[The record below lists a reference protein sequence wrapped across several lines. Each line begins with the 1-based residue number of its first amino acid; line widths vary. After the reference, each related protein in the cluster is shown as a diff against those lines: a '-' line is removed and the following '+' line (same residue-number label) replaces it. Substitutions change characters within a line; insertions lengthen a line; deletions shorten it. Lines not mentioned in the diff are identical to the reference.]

1 MVPKKDEP
9 AQSALSRRQRNA
21 QHRALDMEFATEI
34 GQNLLVEVRRL
45 QALLSERD
53 RALSKVQ
60 EERDG
65 WEQERDALV
74 NAVRS
79 AESNVGEYI
88 TVIVHLLLNMQNDTR
103 KKIGTSKSRSK
114 TSAPATTNSATSSL
128 KPPPI
133 MRD

>member
-1 MVPKKDEP
+1 
-9 AQSALSRRQRNA
+9 
-21 QHRALDMEFATEI
+21 MEFATEI

-88 TVIVHLLLNMQNDTR
+88 TVISSSPLLMFQNDTR
-103 KKIGTSKSRSK
+103 KKIGILKSLSKMF
-114 TSAPATTNSATSSL
+114 APATMNSVTSSQ
-128 KPPPI
+128 KQPPT
-133 MRD
+133 MQD